1 MQSSFLHL
9 FTVQLK
15 HCASRHIVVS
25 GKFVILTGILQAA
38 KIGNFNAC
46 QRKAWALC
54 TSKER
59 HH

>member
-1 MQSSFLHL
+1 MQSSFLPL
-9 FTVQLK
+9 FKVQKKLY
-15 HCASRHIVVS
+15 ASRRSVVS

-38 KIGNFNAC
+38 KIDKFNAC